1 LEIDMG
7 SAVSSVFGGGGSG
20 GILGAVGGIVGGI
33 FGGPIGAMIG
43 QAIGGMLQQAVGD
56 ATKQA
61 VDTLQKEHGMP
72 KFLADEVKSKID
84 EAVQKL
90 LGQSQQGVT
99 PEAAGH
105 AQEAAGDWM
114 KQFIQDAAKQIV
126 DEVKKDL
133 KEGKGGEGSGKASA
147 ESWLVAIAKA
157 MGKTMGDRAAKLV
170 DLSQRIA
177 NTKTGGSNS
186 DQQAAA
192 KQMQQLNAEFQAT
205 SQEFSLL
212 QNTFSTAIKA
222 IGEAMSS
229 VARKQ

>member
-1 LEIDMG
+1 MG
-7 SAVSSVFGGGGSG
+7 SAVSSVLGGVGGGGGAG

-72 KFLADEVKSKID
+72 KFLASEVKAKID
-84 EAVQKL
+84 EAVQQL
-90 LGQSQQGVT
+90 LAKSQQGVT
-99 PEAAGH
+99 PEAAGQ
-105 AQEAAGDWM
+105 AKEVAGDWM
-114 KQFIQDAAKQIV
+114 QNFIQESAKQIV
-126 DEVKKDL
+126 AEVNKQL
-133 KEGKGGEGSGKASA
+133 KAEGKGSDSKAGA

-157 MGKTMGDRAAKLV
+157 MGSAMGDRAAKLV
-170 DLSQRIA
+170 DLSNRMTQ
-177 NTKTGGSNS
+177 TKTGGDSNA
-186 DQQAAA
+186 QQKAA
-192 KQMQQLNAEFQAT
+192 KEMQSLNAEFQAT
-205 SQEFSLL
+205 SQEFQLM
-212 QNTFSTAIKA
+212 QTTMSTALKA

>member
-1 LEIDMG
+1 MG

-61 VDTLQKEHGMP
+61 VDTLQQEHGMP

-84 EAVQKL
+84 SAVQSL
-90 LGQSQQGVT
+90 LAQSQHGVT
-99 PEAAGH
+99 
-105 AQEAAGDWM
+105 QEAAGQAQQVAGDWM
-114 KQFIQDAAKQIV
+114 QSFIQDAAKQIV
-126 DEVKKDL
+126 DEATKQL
-133 KEGKGGEGSGKASA
+133 KGDGSSGGKASA

-177 NTKTGGSNS
+177 NTQTGGSNNA
-186 DQQAAA
+186 QQAAA

>member
-1 LEIDMG
+1 MG
-7 SAVSSVFGGGGSG
+7 SAVSSVFGGGGAG

-43 QAIGGMLQQAVGD
+43 QAIGNMLQQAVGD

-84 EAVQKL
+84 GAVQNL
-90 LGQSQQGVT
+90 LAKGVT
-99 PEAAGH
+99 PEANDKAKEVVGN
-105 AQEAAGDWM
+105 WM
-114 KQFIQDAAKQIV
+114 DSFIQDAAKQIV
-126 DEVKKDL
+126 QEATKQL
-133 KEGKGGEGSGKASA
+133 KGEGKEDGKASA

-157 MGKTMGDRAAKLV
+157 MGKTMGDRAGKLV

-177 NTKTGGSNS
+177 NTKTGGGNEA
-186 DQQAAA
+186 QQEAA
-192 KQMQQLNAEFQAT
+192 KEMQKLNAEFQAT

>member
-1 LEIDMG
+1 MG
-7 SAVSSVFGGGGSG
+7 SAVSSVLGGGGAG

-33 FGGPIGAMIG
+33 FGGPLGAMIG

-72 KFLADEVKSKID
+72 KFLAEEVKGKVD
-84 EAVQKL
+84 GAVQNL
-90 LGQSQQGVT
+90 LSQNGNVT
-99 PEAAGH
+99 PEAAGQ
-105 AQEAAGDWM
+105 AKAAVGDWM
-114 KQFIQDAAKQIV
+114 DQFIQDAAKQIV
-126 DEVKKDL
+126 SEVTKEL
-133 KEGKGGEGSGKASA
+133 KGEGKDGKASA

-157 MGKTMGDRAAKLV
+157 MGKTMGDRAGKLV

-177 NTKTGGSNS
+177 NTKTGGSNE
-186 DQQAAA
+186 DQQASA
-192 KQMQQLNAEFQAT
+192 KQMQSLNAEFQAT